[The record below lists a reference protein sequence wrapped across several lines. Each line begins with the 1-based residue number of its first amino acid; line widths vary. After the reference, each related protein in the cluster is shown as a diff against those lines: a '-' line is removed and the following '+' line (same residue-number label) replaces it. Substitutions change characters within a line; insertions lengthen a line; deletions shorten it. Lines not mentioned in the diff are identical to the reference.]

1 MAVSLRSFEQVL
13 DENDWW
19 TSKSNIQAIRDFAM
33 LQGLIVKAT
42 NHPSDCSVV
51 NVSVTLTPSK
61 FPAELFH
68 LAHNIQ
74 RSINTLIDAVS
85 RDDQFLNSVLE
96 R

>member
-1 MAVSLRSFEQVL
+1 MTETARGHAN
-13 DENDWW
+13 ENDWW
-19 TSKSNIQAIRDFAM
+19 TSK
-33 LQGLIVKAT
+33 VKAT
-42 NHPSDCSVV
+42 NDPSDCSVV

-68 LAHNIQ
+68 FAHNIQ